1 MNFDKYKNKLEYPR
15 ASTFSVTYF
24 YKGGQVVNTLRNDVY
39 DHDVNADDYATQET
53 VTDNDALKTAR
64 KAYSEETAALM
75 EQFKND
81 LFFDNSLQRNDFT
94 EKLYAIAWDKG
105 HSNGLSEVASEFEDL
120 VVLVDLAKSV
130 YS

>member
-105 HSNGLSEVASEFEDL
+105 HSNGLSEVVSEFEDL

-130 YS
+130 YG